1 MLNRKLKIL
10 LEKKLITV
18 GKLGM
23 TPPNDIVFG
32 GRDMMGIHAILE
44 VR

>member
-10 LEKKLITV
+10 LEKKVITV

-23 TPPNDIVFG
+23 TPANDIVFG
-32 GRDMMGIHAILE
+32 GRDMMKYHAII
-44 VR
+44 